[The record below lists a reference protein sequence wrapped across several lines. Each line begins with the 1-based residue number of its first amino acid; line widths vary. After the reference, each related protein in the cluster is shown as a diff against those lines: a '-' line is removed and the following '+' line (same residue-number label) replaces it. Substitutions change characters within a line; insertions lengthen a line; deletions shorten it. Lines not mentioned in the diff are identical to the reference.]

1 MQRRITALWALLGT
15 CRGGDGD
22 EAERAAAAAGAAL
35 AEAHGPLRLHL
46 VDGALWVDGAPLHL
60 GIDLFT
66 AAQGLAATLRAAGV
80 AEVVFAP
87 EAPPA
92 ALLAWA
98 SALAA
103 GSPATG
109 AGCPGVHT
117 VPCATGDGG
126 PVATGQRRGQPGGG
140 RDAHLRAVFLQHR
153 LIAGVA
159 SIPGL
164 RPDAATLV
172 VQRVVD
178 RLLGVPGG
186 LEPLVRLQQD
196 ERLLRR
202 GITVAVLAVT
212 FARRAGWPDERL
224 ADLGAAALLR
234 DLGQILDPARPG
246 PAAFQ
251 WLLQR
256 GADDFWVRC
265 ALVARR
271 AAPGSGDEPGA
282 VAVARLAAAVA
293 DALPAAEARAVV
305 PAWRRAEFVASLPP
319 GLADVVP
326 AELGGAHAADG

>member
-15 CRGGDGD
+15 CRGDDGD
-22 EAERAAAAAGAAL
+22 EAERAATAAGAAL
-35 AEAHGPLRLHL
+35 AAADGPLRLHL
-46 VDGALWVDGAPLHL
+46 VDGALWVDGAPLHY

-66 AAQGLAATLRAAGV
+66 AAQGLAATLRTAGV
-80 AEVVFAP
+80 AEVLFAR
-87 EAPPA
+87 EAAPA
-92 ALLAWA
+92 ALLMWA
-98 SALAA
+98 RSLVA
-103 GSPATG
+103 GAPAPASDCT
-109 AGCPGVHT
+109 GVHT
-117 VPCATGDGG
+117 VRYATGDAGSVEPG
-126 PVATGQRRGQPGGG
+126 RRGGYVG

-202 GITVAVLAVT
+202 GITVAVLAVA

-234 DLGQILDPARPG
+234 DLGEILDPSRPG

-256 GADDFWVRC
+256 GADDFWMRC
-265 ALVARR
+265 ALVARQ
-271 AAPGSGDEPGA
+271 AAPGNGDEPGA
-282 VAVARLAAAVA
+282 LAVARLAAAVA
-293 DALPAAEARAVV
+293 DALPAAESRGEA
-305 PAWRRAEFVASLPP
+305 PAWRHTEFVASLPP
-319 GLADVVP
+319 GLVDVVP
-326 AELGGAHAADG
+326 AELGGAPAPAG